1 MEEVIIMTAI
11 EVLLI
16 ILGFVFVGLSYLISE
31 KSKEDKENPQMD
43 SSKTGRELWSEKDE
57 EMVRKQIDSVV
68 AEKVDSV
75 VELTE
80 DRLNHISNEKIMAV
94 DEFSN
99 QVLEK
104 IEQNHK
110 EVIFMYNMLD
120 EKDKKLKTMQNEQL
134 NVSKKATTAKE
145 KKPVKKKATPKAEK
159 ETQVKKNVSEQSGGI
174 EPAAQVMVE
183 ASETNQK
190 IRELYQSGKSVLEI
204 SKELDMGQGE
214 VKLIIDLYGG

>member
-31 KSKEDKENPQMD
+31 KSKEDKENLQMD

-120 EKDKKLKTMQNEQL
+120 EKDKKLKTMQSEQP
-134 NVSKKATTAKE
+134 NVPKKATAVKE
-145 KKPVKKKATPKAEK
+145 KKPVKKKTGKD
-159 ETQVKKNVSEQSGGI
+159 TQVKKPVTEQSGVI

-204 SKELDMGQGE
+204 SKELNMGQGE